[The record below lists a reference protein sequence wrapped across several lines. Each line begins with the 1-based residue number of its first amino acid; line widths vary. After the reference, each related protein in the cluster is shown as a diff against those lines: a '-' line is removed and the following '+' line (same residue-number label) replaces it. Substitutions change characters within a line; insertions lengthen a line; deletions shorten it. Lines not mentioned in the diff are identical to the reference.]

1 MPGGSMAKSLFR
13 EVRKRNVLWQA
24 WSVIQQNGLQ
34 SRSEDTRIEIQNFGA
49 HARKNIYS
57 LQRQLADPDYK
68 FQPAVGIAA
77 KKPGKSSKRPI
88 VISAIGDRVVQRA
101 ILDVLQSHKPIQKYL
116 DVLTSYGGIQGRGQ
130 PDALRALYQK
140 IDAAAEYY
148 LRSDI
153 ESFFTRIPKPT
164 IVETV
169 AGLIEDKEFV
179 ALFQKAITTE
189 LSNLEAL
196 GADKDL
202 FPIHEIGVAQGS
214 CLSPLIGNILL
225 SEFDTELNG
234 GNVTCLRYIDD
245 FIIVGPSREAVRKAF
260 KKARALLK
268 QHGLTA
274 YDPKTD
280 PSKAQEGPVKKG
292 LTFLGCDIRP
302 GMIRPN
308 KGAYTRLLISI
319 DTLFQSSMNAMHDPN
334 LLRYKRQSLSE
345 TLYAANNIIRG
356 WGNQY
361 SFCNDTHLLDQLDVQ
376 LDDAIKKYIGRYDA
390 QRKKKETS
398 SAQDRRR
405 LLGVHLLA
413 DSKSDPIVDSVAK
426 NEKSKPSAA

>member
-1 MPGGSMAKSLFR
+1 MAKTLFR
-13 EVRKRNVLWQA
+13 EVRERNVLWQA

-34 SRSEDTRIEIQNFGA
+34 SKSENTRVEVQNFA
-49 HARKNIYS
+49 ANARKNIYE
-57 LQRQLADPDYK
+57 LQRRLREPDYK
-68 FQPAVGIAA
+68 FQPALGVAA
-77 KKPGKSSKRPI
+77 KKPGKKSKRPI
-88 VISAIGDRVVQRA
+88 VISAIQDRVVQRA
-101 ILDVLQSHKPIQKYL
+101 ILDVLQSQKPIRKYL
-116 DVLTSYGGIQGRGQ
+116 DVPTSYGGIKGQGQ
-130 PDALRALYQK
+130 PDALRALYQQ
-140 IDAAAEYY
+140 IDNGAAYY

-153 ESFFTRIPKPT
+153 ESFFTQIPKPA
-164 IVETV
+164 IIETV
-169 AGLIEDKEFV
+169 SGLIEDKEFV

-189 LSNLEAL
+189 LSNLDAL

-225 SEFDTELNG
+225 SDFDNILNSG
-234 GNVTCLRYIDD
+234 DVSCLRYIDD
-245 FIIVGPSREAVRKAF
+245 FIIVGSSREAVRKAF

-280 PSKAQEGPVKKG
+280 PTKAEEGPIATG

-308 KGAYTRLLISI
+308 KGACRRLIASI
-319 DTLFQSSMNAMHDPN
+319 NTLFDSSAIAMHEPEK
-334 LLRYKRQSLSE
+334 LRHKRQSLAD

-361 SFCNDTHLLDQLDVQ
+361 SFCNDTHLLDHLDAQLDE
-376 LDDAIKKYIGRYDA
+376 AIKKYIGRYSA
-390 QRKKKETS
+390 QRNKKKTS
-398 SAQDRRR
+398 STQDHRR

-413 DSKSDPIVDSVAK
+413 DSKSSPIVDVIYK
-426 NEKSKPSAA
+426 EKESTPSAV